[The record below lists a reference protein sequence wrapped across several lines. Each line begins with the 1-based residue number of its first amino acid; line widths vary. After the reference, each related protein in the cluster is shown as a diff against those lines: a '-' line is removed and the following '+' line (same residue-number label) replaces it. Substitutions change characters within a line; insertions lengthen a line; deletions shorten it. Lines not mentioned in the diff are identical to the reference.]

1 MSLSPQFLDEL
12 RQRTTLST
20 LIGRSVKLVKAGREF
35 KACCPFHNEKSPS
48 FYVNDDKGFYH
59 CFGCSAH
66 GDAIRFLTEAKGLPF
81 MDAVKELAQA
91 AGMEVPAPD
100 PRAAERNDHHAGL
113 HEVMA
118 GAATWFEEQLAGVE
132 GAEARAYLKRRGI
145 DDRLAKAFHI
155 GFAPDSR
162 GKLKSALK
170 AFGESKL
177 IETGL
182 LILVEEKEP
191 YDRFRGR
198 LMIPIRDQRGRVIAF
213 GGRILD
219 SGEPKY
225 LNSPDTPLFD
235 KGRTLFNIDRAGPA
249 SRKAGRIVAVE
260 GYMDVIALARAGIEE
275 AVAPLGTALT
285 EMQLDRLWRMAEVPI
300 LCFDGDKAG
309 QKAAIRAAQ
318 RALPMIAP
326 GRTLRFALL
335 PGGQDPDDLVKTGG
349 ASAVEAVFGQ
359 AISLDELLW
368 RSEYEALPLD
378 TPEARA
384 GLRKRLGELAG
395 TIQDRDVREQ
405 YQGEFRRRFDER
417 FAAPTR
423 RPFERQFQP
432 RGGGAGGGAA
442 GRRPGK
448 PWKPESL
455 PPSRAAH
462 AVNLSGIDRMLVR
475 AILSGLLRYPA
486 LFATDIEAI
495 GRLEL
500 GDERLERLRSAAFEA
515 SLGGAP
521 LEKDSLETILR
532 EAGFG
537 VVIEEL
543 KATNAL
549 AFSFLRGNADPDR
562 AVRDL
567 SAAIEALA
575 ARPMLDAALREA
587 TERLGMATDEAGL
600 DEQHRLLMARDAADR
615 ALTDLAQGGDGEG
628 A

>member
-20 LIGRSVKLVKAGREF
+20 LIGRSVKLVKAGREY

-81 MDAVKELAQA
+81 MDAVKELAQT
-91 AGMEVPAPD
+91 AGMDVPAPD

-118 GAATWFEEQLAGVE
+118 GAAAWFEEQLGGIE
-132 GAEARAYLKRRGI
+132 GAAARGYLQRRGI
-145 DDRLAKAFHI
+145 DDRLAKAFGI

-162 GKLKSALK
+162 GKLKTALK

-177 IETGL
+177 IETGM

-249 SRKAGRIVAVE
+249 SRKTGRIVAVE
-260 GYMDVIALARAGIEE
+260 GYMDVIALAKAGIDE

-285 EMQLDRLWRMAEVPI
+285 EMQLERLWRIAEIPI

-309 QKAAIRAAQ
+309 QKAAIRAAH

-335 PGGQDPDDLVKTGG
+335 PGGQDPDDLVKAGG
-349 ASAVEAVFGQ
+349 ASAIEAVFDQ

-368 RSEYEALPLD
+368 RAEYEAQPLG

-384 GLRKRLGELAG
+384 GLRKRLGELAAG
-395 TIQDRDVREQ
+395 IQDRDVREQ
-405 YQGEFRRRFDER
+405 YQAEFRRRFDEL
-417 FAAPTR
+417 FTPQR
-423 RPFERQFQP
+423 RPFVPSFQP
-432 RGGGAGGGAA
+432 RGGAGSGK
-442 GRRPGK
+442 RRPGQ
-448 PWKPESL
+448 PWKPEPL

-462 AVNLSGIDRMLVR
+462 AVNLSGIDRMLAR
-475 AILSGLLRYPA
+475 AIMAGLLRYPA

-495 GRLEL
+495 GQLQL
-500 GDERLERLRSAAFEA
+500 GDEKLETLRSVAFGA
-515 SLGGAP
+515 SLAGPA
-521 LEKDSLETILR
+521 LEKDGLETILR
-532 EAGFG
+532 EAGLG
-537 VVIEEL
+537 VVVEEL

-567 SAAIEALA
+567 SKAIEALA
-575 ARPMLDAALREA
+575 ARPMLDAAIREA
-587 TERLGMATDEAGL
+587 NERLGMATDDAGF
-600 DEQHRLLMARDAADR
+600 DEQQRLLLAREAADR
-615 ALTDLAQGGDGEG
+615 ALTDLAMGEDGGG

>member
-12 RQRTTLST
+12 RARTTLST
-20 LIGRSVKLVKAGREF
+20 LIGRSVKLVKAGREY

-48 FYVNDDKGFYH
+48 FYVNDDKAFYH
-59 CFGCSAH
+59 CFGCGAH

-81 MDAVKELAQA
+81 MDAVKELAA
-91 AGMEVPAPD
+91 TAGMEVPAPD
-100 PRAAERNDHHAGL
+100 PRAAERNEHHAGL

-118 GAATWFEEQLAGVE
+118 AAAQWFEEQLAGVE

-145 DDRLAKAFHI
+145 DDRLARAFAI

-162 GKLKSALK
+162 GKLKAALK
-170 AFGESKL
+170 GFGDSKL
-177 IETGL
+177 IESGL

-198 LMIPIRDQRGRVIAF
+198 VMIPIRDQRGRVIAF

-219 SGEPKY
+219 TGEPKY

-235 KGRTLFNIDRAGPA
+235 KGRTLFNIERAGPA
-249 SRKAGRIVAVE
+249 ARKVGRIVAVE
-260 GYMDVIALARAGIEE
+260 GYMDVIALARAGIDE

-285 EMQLDRLWRMAEVPI
+285 EMQLERLWRMAEVPI

-309 QKAAIRAAQ
+309 QKAAIRAAH

-335 PGGQDPDDLVKTGG
+335 PGGQDPDDLVKSGG
-349 ASAVEAVFGQ
+349 ANAVEAVFEA

-368 RSEYEALPLD
+368 RSEYEAQPLS

-395 TIQDRDVREQ
+395 SIQDGDVRYQ
-405 YQGEFRRRFDER
+405 YQAEFRRRFDES
-417 FAAPTR
+417 FAA
-423 RPFERQFQP
+423 QP
-432 RGGGAGGGAA
+432 RRSFDRPIQARG
-442 GRRPGK
+442 GRRAGQ
-448 PWKPESL
+448 PWKPEPL
-455 PPSRAAH
+455 PPSRAVH
-462 AVNLSGIDRMLVR
+462 AVNQSGIDRRMAR
-475 AILSGLLRYPA
+475 AAMAGLLRFPGLLADMVDTICAIPIDDEA
-486 LFATDIEAI
+486 L
-495 GRLEL
+495 G
-500 GDERLERLRSAAFEA
+500 RLRSIAFDA
-515 SLGGAP
+515 SFSGVS
-521 LEKDSLETILR
+521 LEKETLETILR
-532 EAGFG
+532 EAGLG
-537 VVIEEL
+537 ALVEEL

-549 AFSFLRGNADPDR
+549 AFSFLRGNAEYNR
-562 AVRDL
+562 AVQDL
-567 SAAIEALA
+567 SATIEALA
-575 ARPMLDAALREA
+575 AIPMLDAALQEATDRLGTDMSEAQWSEQQRLREA
-587 TERLGMATDEAGL
+587 LA
-600 DEQHRLLMARDAADR
+600 DAKR

>member
-1 MSLSPQFLDEL
+1 M
-12 RQRTTLST
+12 
-20 LIGRSVKLVKAGREF
+20 GKSVKLTKAGREF

-59 CFGCSAH
+59 CFGCGAH

-81 MDAVKELAQA
+81 IDAVKELAQS

-100 PRAAERNDHHAGL
+100 ARSAQRNEHHAGL

-118 GAATWFEEQLAGVE
+118 AAATWFQEQLGGIE
-132 GAEARAYLKRRGI
+132 GAQARAYLQKRGI
-145 DDRLAKAFHI
+145 GDQLARDFGI

-162 GKLKSALK
+162 GKLKAALK
-170 AFGESKL
+170 GFGEAKL

-182 LILVEEKEP
+182 LILVEDKEP

-219 SGEPKY
+219 QGEPKY

-235 KGRTLFNIDRAGPA
+235 KGRTLFNIGRAGPA
-249 SRKAGRIVAVE
+249 ARKTDRVIAVE
-260 GYMDVIALARAGIEE
+260 GYMDVIALAKAGIDE

-285 EMQLDRLWRMAEVPI
+285 EMQLERLWRMGEVPI

-309 QKAAIRAAQ
+309 QKAAVRAAQ
-318 RALPMIAP
+318 RALPMVAP

-335 PGGQDPDDLVKTGG
+335 PGGQDPDDLVKSGG
-349 ASAVEAVFGQ
+349 VRAVEQVLGE

-368 RSEYEALPLD
+368 RAEHEAQPLS

-384 GLRKRLGELAG
+384 GLRKRLGDLAAS
-395 TIQDRDVREQ
+395 IQDRDVREL
-405 YQGEFRRRFDER
+405 YQAEFRRRFDEL
-417 FAAPTR
+417 FGSPQR
-423 RPFERQFQP
+423 RPFERTFQPFQP
-432 RGGGAGGGAA
+432 RQQ
-442 GRRPGK
+442 RRPGQ
-448 PWKPESL
+448 PWKPEPL

-462 AVNLSGIDRMLVR
+462 AVNRSGVNPMVIR
-475 AILSGLLRYPA
+475 AVMAGLLRFPV
-486 LFATDIEAI
+486 LFSSHMEAI
-495 GRLEL
+495 GQLEL
-500 GDERLERLRSAAFEA
+500 GDERLERLRAEAFDAGFSGAA
-515 SLGGAP
+515 
-521 LEKDSLETILR
+521 LEKESLETILVD
-532 EAGFG
+532 AGLG
-537 VVIEEL
+537 AVIEEL

-567 SAAIEALA
+567 SAAIEAMA
-575 ARPMLDAALREA
+575 ARPLLDAALKEA
-587 TERLGMATDEAGL
+587 TERLGMATDDAGL
-600 DEQHRLLMARDAADR
+600 EEQRRLLTAREAADR
-615 ALTDLAQGGDGEG
+615 ALTDLALGEDGEG

>member
-12 RQRTTLST
+12 RARTTLST

-81 MDAVKELAQA
+81 MDAVKELAAA
-91 AGMEVPAPD
+91 AGMDVPAPD
-100 PRAAERNDHHAGL
+100 PRAAERNEHHAGL

-118 GAATWFEEQLAGVE
+118 GAATWFEEQLAGIE
-132 GAEARAYLKRRGI
+132 GEAARAYLKRRGI
-145 DDRLAKAFHI
+145 SDKLAKTFGI

-170 AFGESKL
+170 AYGESKL
-177 IETGL
+177 IEIGL
-182 LILVEEKEP
+182 LILVEDKEP

-219 SGEPKY
+219 TGEPKY

-235 KGRTLFNIDRAGPA
+235 KGRTLFNIERAGPA
-249 SRKAGRIVAVE
+249 SRKADRIIAVE
-260 GYMDVIALARAGIEE
+260 GYMDVIALAKAGIDE

-285 EMQLDRLWRMAEVPI
+285 EMQLERLWRMAEIPI

-309 QKAAIRAAQ
+309 QKAAVRAAH

-335 PGGQDPDDLVKTGG
+335 PGGQDPDDLVKSGG
-349 ASAVEAVFGQ
+349 ASAVEVVFGQ

-368 RSEYEALPLD
+368 RTEYEAQPLG

-384 GLRKRLGELAG
+384 GLRKRLGELAA

-405 YQGEFRRRFDER
+405 YQGEFRRRFDEAFGAQPR
-417 FAAPTR
+417 RNFD
-423 RPFERQFQP
+423 RPFQQRAQ
-432 RGGGAGGGAA
+432 
-442 GRRPGK
+442 RRFGQ
-448 PWKPESL
+448 PWKPDIL
-455 PPSRAAH
+455 PPSRSAH
-462 AVNLSGIDRMLVR
+462 AVSQSGIDPRMTR
-475 AILSGLLRYPA
+475 AVMAGILQYPGVLA
-486 LFATDIEAI
+486 EKIETI
-495 GRLEL
+495 GSMRID
-500 GDERLERLRSAAFEA
+500 DERLERLRAVAFDA
-515 SLGGAP
+515 SFSGP
-521 LEKDSLETILR
+521 SLEKDDLETILR
-532 EAGFG
+532 NAGLG
-537 VVIEEL
+537 ALIEEL
-543 KATNAL
+543 KTTNTL
-549 AFSFLRGNADPDR
+549 AFSFLRGNAEYNR
-562 AVRDL
+562 AVQDL
-567 SAAIEALA
+567 SATIEALA
-575 ARPMLDAALREA
+575 AIPVLELAVREA
-587 TERLGMATDEAGL
+587 TERLGIETTDANL
-600 DEQHRLLMARDAADR
+600 LEQQRLSL
-615 ALTDLAQGGDGEG
+615 ALAQAKSALSDLAHGENG
-628 A
+628 ESL

>member
-12 RQRTTLST
+12 RTRVTLST
-20 LIGRSVKLVKAGREF
+20 LIGKSVKLTKAGREF

-59 CFGCSAH
+59 CFGCGAH
-66 GDAIRFLTEAKGLPF
+66 GDAIRFLTDAKGLPF
-81 MDAVKELAQA
+81 IDAVKELAQS
-91 AGMEVPAPD
+91 AGMEVPAAD
-100 PRAAERNDHHAGL
+100 PRSAQRNEHHAGL

-118 GAATWFEEQLAGVE
+118 GAATWFEEQLGGIE
-132 GAEARAYLKRRGI
+132 GAQARAYLQKRGI
-145 DDRLAKAFHI
+145 SDALAKTFGI

-162 GKLKSALK
+162 GKLRAALK
-170 AFGESKL
+170 GFGDSKL

-182 LILVEEKEP
+182 LILVEDKEP

-219 SGEPKY
+219 QGEPKY

-235 KGRTLFNIDRAGPA
+235 KGRTLFNIERAGPA
-249 SRKAGRIVAVE
+249 SRKTDRVIAVE
-260 GYMDVIALARAGIEE
+260 GYMDVIALAKAGIDE

-285 EMQLDRLWRMAEVPI
+285 EMQLERLWRMSEVPI

-309 QKAAIRAAQ
+309 QKAAVRAAQ

-335 PGGQDPDDLVKTGG
+335 PGGQDPDDLVKSGG
-349 ASAVEAVFGQ
+349 LRAVEQVLGE

-368 RSEYEALPLD
+368 RSEYESLPLS

-384 GLRKRLGELAG
+384 GLRKRLGDLAAS
-395 TIQDRDVREQ
+395 IQDRDVREL
-405 YQGEFRRRFDER
+405 YQAEFRRRFDELY
-417 FAAPTR
+417 ASAPR
-423 RPFERQFQP
+423 RQFDRPFQP
-432 RGGGAGGGAA
+432 RQQRRGGQ
-442 GRRPGK
+442 
-448 PWKPESL
+448 PWKPEPL

-462 AVNLSGIDRMLVR
+462 AVNRGGVNPMMTR
-475 AILSGLLRYPA
+475 AVMAGLLRYPS
-486 LFATDIEAI
+486 LFSTHIEPI
-495 GRLEL
+495 GQLQL
-500 GDERLERLRSAAFEA
+500 GDERLDTLRREAFDA
-515 SLGGAP
+515 GFSGQA
-521 LEKDSLETILR
+521 LEKETLEAILID
-532 EAGFG
+532 AGLG
-537 VVIEEL
+537 AVIEEL

-567 SAAIEALA
+567 SAAIEAMA
-575 ARPMLDAALREA
+575 ARPMLDAALRDA
-587 TERLGMATDEAGL
+587 TERLGAATDDAGL
-600 DEQHRLLMARDAADR
+600 AEQRRLLEAREAADR
-615 ALTDLAQGGDGEG
+615 ALTDLALGEDGEG

>member
-12 RQRTTLST
+12 RARTTLST

-81 MDAVKELAQA
+81 IDAVKELAQA
-91 AGMEVPAPD
+91 AGMDVPAPD

-113 HEVMA
+113 HDVMA
-118 GAATWFEEQLAGVE
+118 GAATWFEEQLAGIE
-132 GAEARAYLKRRGI
+132 GAAARAYLQRRGI
-145 DDRLAKAFHI
+145 DDRLAKAFGI

-162 GKLKSALK
+162 GKLKTALNG
-170 AFGESKL
+170 FGESKL

-249 SRKAGRIVAVE
+249 SRKSGRVIAVE
-260 GYMDVIALARAGIEE
+260 GYMDVIALARAGIDE

-285 EMQLDRLWRMAEVPI
+285 EMQLERLWRMTEVPI

-335 PGGQDPDDLVKTGG
+335 PGGPDPDDRVQAGG
-349 ASAVEAVFGQ
+349 TTAIEAVLAE

-368 RSEYEALPLD
+368 RSEYEALPLA

-384 GLRKRLGELAG
+384 GLRKRIGELAA

-405 YQGEFRRRFDER
+405 YQAEFRRRFDEL
-417 FAAPTR
+417 FASQSR
-423 RPFERQFQP
+423 RPFDRQAFQP
-432 RGGGAGGGAA
+432 RGN
-442 GRRPGK
+442 RRSGQ
-448 PWKPESL
+448 PWKPEPL

-462 AVNLSGIDRMLVR
+462 AVNLSGIDRTLAR
-475 AILSGLLRYPA
+475 AILAGLLRYPA

-495 GRLEL
+495 GQLQL
-500 GDERLERLRSAAFEA
+500 GDERLERLRSTAFEA
-515 SLGGAP
+515 SLSGLP
-521 LEKDSLETILR
+521 LEKDGLETILR
-532 EAGFG
+532 EAGLG
-537 VVIEEL
+537 IVVEEL

-567 SAAIEALA
+567 LAAIEALA

-587 TERLGMATDEAGL
+587 TERLGMATDDAGL
-600 DEQHRLLMARDAADR
+600 EEQRRLLMARDAADR
-615 ALTDLAQGGDGEG
+615 ALTDLAQGGDGGG

>member
-12 RQRTTLST
+12 RQRTTLSA
-20 LIGRSVKLVKAGREF
+20 LIGRSVKLVKAGREH
-35 KACCPFHNEKSPS
+35 KGCCPFHNEKTPS
-48 FYVNDDKGFYH
+48 FYVNDDKAFYH

-81 MDAVKELAQA
+81 MDAVKELAAA
-91 AGMEVPAPD
+91 AGMEVPALD
-100 PRAAERNDHHAGL
+100 SRTAERYEHQAGL

-118 GAATWFEEQLAGVE
+118 AAAAWFEEQLGGVE

-145 DDRLAKAFHI
+145 DDRLASAFGI

-162 GKLKSALK
+162 GKLKAALK
-170 AFGESKL
+170 SYGESKL

-182 LILVEEKEP
+182 LILLEEKEP

-219 SGEPKY
+219 TGEPKY

-235 KGRTLFNIDRAGPA
+235 KGRILFNIHRAGPA
-249 SRKAGRIVAVE
+249 SRTARRIIVVE
-260 GYMDVIALARAGIEE
+260 GYMDVIALAQAGIDE

-285 EMQLDRLWRMAEVPI
+285 EMQLERLWRVADAPI

-335 PGGQDPDDLVKTGG
+335 PGGQDPDDLIKAGG
-349 ASAVEAVFGQ
+349 ASAVESVFAE

-368 RSEYEALPLD
+368 RTEYEAHPLG

-395 TIQDRDVREQ
+395 AIQDRDVREQ
-405 YQGEFRRRFDER
+405 YHTEFRHRFDQL
-417 FAAPTR
+417 FAAR
-423 RPFERQFQP
+423 RAFDRPFQA
-432 RGGGAGGGAA
+432 RGNRNP
-442 GRRPGK
+442 GR
-448 PWKPESL
+448 PWKPEPL

-462 AVNLSGIDRMLVR
+462 AVSLSGIDPMLAR
-475 AILSGLLRYPA
+475 AIIAGLLRYPA
-486 LFATDIEAI
+486 LFATDVEAI
-495 GRLEL
+495 GQLQL
-500 GDERLERLRSAAFEA
+500 GDERLEKLRSTALEA
-515 SLGGAP
+515 VFSGMR
-521 LEKDSLETILR
+521 LEKDGLEAILR
-532 EAGFG
+532 DAGLG
-537 VVIEEL
+537 VVVEEL

-549 AFSFLRGNADPDR
+549 AFSFLRGNADPNR

-575 ARPMLDAALREA
+575 ARPLLDAALREA
-587 TERLGMATDEAGL
+587 TERLGMATDDAGL
-600 DEQHRLLMARDAADR
+600 DEQRRLLMARDAADR

-628 A
+628 V

>member
-20 LIGRSVKLVKAGREF
+20 LIGRSVKLVKAGREY

-81 MDAVKELAQA
+81 MDAVKELAAA

-100 PRAAERNDHHAGL
+100 PRAAERNEHHAGL

-118 GAATWFEEQLAGVE
+118 GAATWFQEQLGGVE

-145 DDRLAKAFHI
+145 SEDLVRGFGI

-162 GKLKSALK
+162 GKLKAALK
-170 AFGESKL
+170 SYGESKL

-182 LILVEEKEP
+182 LILVEDKEP

-213 GGRILD
+213 GGRIID
-219 SGEPKY
+219 TGEPKY

-235 KGRTLFNIDRAGPA
+235 KGRTLYNIERAGPA
-249 SRKAGRIVAVE
+249 SRKADRIIAVE
-260 GYMDVIALARAGIEE
+260 GYMDVIALAKAGIDE

-285 EMQLDRLWRMAEVPI
+285 ETQLERLWRMAEVPI

-349 ASAVEAVFGQ
+349 TSAIESVFSE

-368 RSEYEALPLD
+368 RTEYEALPLG

-384 GLRKRLGELAG
+384 GLRKRLNELAG
-395 TIQDRDVREQ
+395 AIQDSDVRYQ
-405 YQGEFRRRFDER
+405 YQTEFRRRFDEA
-417 FAAPTR
+417 FARQPR
-423 RPFERQFQP
+423 RNFDRPAQP
-432 RGGGAGGGAA
+432 RGGG
-442 GRRPGK
+442 RRGQ
-448 PWKPESL
+448 PWKEALL

-462 AVNLSGIDRMLVR
+462 GVNQSGIDLQMIR
-475 AILSGLLRYPA
+475 AAMAGLLRYPA
-486 LFATDIEAI
+486 LFAEQVDLIGAI
-495 GRLEL
+495 PIH
-500 GDERLERLRSAAFEA
+500 DEGLSRIRSIAFDA
-515 SLGGAP
+515 SFSGAS
-521 LEKDSLETILR
+521 LEKDTLETILR
-532 EAGFG
+532 EAGLG
-537 VVIEEL
+537 ALVEEL
-543 KATNAL
+543 KTTNTL
-549 AFSFLRGNADPDR
+549 AFSFLRGNAQYNH
-562 AVRDL
+562 AVQDL
-567 SAAIEALA
+567 SATIEALVA
-575 ARPMLDAALREA
+575 IPMLDAALREA
-587 TERLGMATDEAGL
+587 TDRLGTDMSEAL
-600 DEQHRLLMARDAADR
+600 WSEQQRLREALADAKR
-615 ALTDLAQGGDGEG
+615 ALTDLAQGEDGDGVQTI
-628 A
+628 